1 MLSKETVLIHLQI
14 ELSLQI
20 LDVETGIGKIKFAS
34 HAPKD
39 GHLMR
44 TKYVYQYQIN
54 ATLKM
59 RKVIVPHVIRDMI

>member
-1 MLSKETVLIHLQI
+1 MLLTETVLIHLQI

-34 HAPKD
+34 HAPKN

-44 TKYVYQYQIN
+44 TKSVYQYLIN
-54 ATLKM
+54 ATLKI
-59 RKVIVPHVIRDMI
+59 KKAIV